1 MPQATTS
8 INMKFLEL
16 HSLKSPTLL
25 YVLSLLILNYTLP
38 NLSMLIT
45 LVPIFM
51 FIQTTIFTELL
62 SAAMLRLK
70 PCAIDNQFVDLM
82 VSMLLLMV
90 VYLLPMSLLEVD
102 SLLPMLILIL
112 EVALNAE
119 DSLTESIWMSL
130 DITSTLQWKDV

>member
-8 INMKFLEL
+8 TNMKFLEL
-16 HSLKSPTLL
+16 HSLKRLTLL
-25 YVLSLLILNYTLP
+25 YVLSPLILNYTLP

-62 SAAMLRLK
+62 SAVMLRLK
-70 PCAIDNQFVDLM
+70 PCVLINNQFVDLM
-82 VSMLLLMV
+82 VSTLLLMV
-90 VYLLPMSLLEVD
+90 VYLWPMTLLKVD
-102 SLLPMLILIL
+102 SPSLMFK
-112 EVALNAE
+112 VALNAE
-119 DSLTESIWMSL
+119 DLLTESIWMSL